1 MPHRAEHRAPSPRHP
16 AGTAVAAD
24 GVCANTADDGPT
36 LVSRAEW
43 APARLSGPYPG
54 SRAHPHPRVSAYRSE
69 GLGVAGC
76 MVIDHESR
84 RRHTTFVTRTFT
96 VAAPRVTATG
106 KVRTLPECVEGVPC
120 RAGIADAR
128 CEHIAADPRLLRSG
142 DAPPVVGDLTGLRRA
157 RGWTPTAVLAEVA
170 GRVVG
175 HELGRWRRANDY
187 P

>member
-1 MPHRAEHRAPSPRHP
+1 MNILSYEVSTNRGQGHSQAQAHPRH
-16 AGTAVAAD
+16 V
-24 GVCANTADDGPT
+24 
-36 LVSRAEW
+36 
-43 APARLSGPYPG
+43 
-54 SRAHPHPRVSAYRSE
+54 VSAYRSE
-69 GLGVAGC
+69 GLRVAGC
-76 MVIDHESR
+76 IVFDHGLR

-96 VAAPRVTATG
+96 VAAPWATATG

-175 HELGRWRRANDY
+175 HDIGSLEASE
-187 P
+187 